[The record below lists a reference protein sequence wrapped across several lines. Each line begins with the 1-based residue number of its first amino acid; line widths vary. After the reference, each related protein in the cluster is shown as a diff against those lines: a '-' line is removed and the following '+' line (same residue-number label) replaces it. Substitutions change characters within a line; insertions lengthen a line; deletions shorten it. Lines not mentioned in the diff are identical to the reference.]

1 MIYPRYKI
9 YNTKVFKSLFTKQIN
24 NQLLEN
30 NFTKLTNLKNIITL
44 NFART
49 GIFYAIKKIISQEK
63 KEILLSPFTIFD
75 IVNVIICA
83 GGKPRFIDTEPFSP
97 HISKKKIEDSL
108 NSNTAGILL
117 THYHNVNPETEEII
131 NLCNSKNI
139 RLIEDCAISIGGK
152 YHKSLAHVGS
162 KSDYA
167 IFSFGV
173 FKTISS
179 ISGGILYVRDLTKFM
194 EIKKEAHNYN
204 KITKIYL
211 LKRIFDKLK
220 FQLFLKPMFFNLFIF
235 QIIKFSEIF
244 NIKNLSKFLKNDP
257 NPVKKNIIPKNY
269 LSKISDF
276 QKNDI
281 IDQFSKVDKLIRLR
295 RENAILINS
304 KLKKNKNLILPS
316 IDDLCDTFQTFP
328 ILIKSLNRENL
339 YKFLLKENFDI
350 AKYYYRNCSA
360 IEIFK
365 DYGGFC
371 KNSDFYA
378 NNILCLPCYPGIKRE
393 YLINLCNKI
402 NSFFK
407 I

>member
-1 MIYPRYKI
+1 MIQSHLVHI
-9 YNTKVFKSLFTKQIN
+9 YL
-24 NQLLEN
+24 
-30 NFTKLTNLKNIITL
+30 
-44 NFART
+44 
-49 GIFYAIKKIISQEK
+49 
-63 KEILLSPFTIFD
+63 
-75 IVNVIICA
+75 
-83 GGKPRFIDTEPFSP
+83 
-97 HISKKKIEDSL
+97 KKIEDSL

-139 RLIEDCAISIGGK
+139 KLIEDCAISIGGK

-257 NPVKKNIIPKNY
+257 NPVKK
-269 LSKISDF
+269 
-276 QKNDI
+276 
-281 IDQFSKVDKLIRLR
+281 
-295 RENAILINS
+295 
-304 KLKKNKNLILPS
+304 
-316 IDDLCDTFQTFP
+316 
-328 ILIKSLNRENL
+328 
-339 YKFLLKENFDI
+339 
-350 AKYYYRNCSA
+350 KYYT
-360 IEIFK
+360 
-365 DYGGFC
+365 
-371 KNSDFYA
+371 
-378 NNILCLPCYPGIKRE
+378 
-393 YLINLCNKI
+393 
-402 NSFFK
+402 
-407 I
+407 